1 MFDKRIGNRLDD
13 KLREISKERTK
24 TLYESLSQLNE
35 EDINNIKDIFTR
47 NGVTYELEI
56 YPEESGYIA
65 RWEDNTDNGLGYNN
79 RGFVNLS
86 NADLR
91 YAIEKNG
98 VAKPEDYISVIS
110 EFDRPL
116 KKDVQREIIRRVLA
130 LKNKDKSAKDIKEA
144 VETYYIKYW
153 KDEESRDQ
161 GESDIYERNID
172 KKTAIDTAKRL
183 VDRGNAA
190 SVEVIKSPSREIE
203 TEDDIVIFGYDGE
216 ETWGDEFEES
226 LTEDKKVKFV
236 VTTYGRDLKEFEDK
250 QEAIK
255 YATKKNAQQVE
266 TRYNDSDD
274 CEIVWFNDEFK
285 ERAHNNLTIEEMFN
299 MFGVENV
306 FDKDGYFT
314 PEALRVYDKV
324 GEKFFDNIEEFD
336 KLCDEEKCFKEI
348 EENLKEEYEEY
359 KDELYCDEIA
369 DRLEDGYWV
378 GYTYNDTEWELE
390 INGLHRGD
398 FSPRFADYL
407 AEEVAY
413 PVRAGYLSYIGLDM
427 FIAKNSI
434 PGFHGADDAERLIPD
449 LIKLGIDKEII
460 DDWLKN
466 PDADEELEFW
476 VDYDT
481 NFDVDQWEENNG
493 EDSADWDDEEYHE
506 SLKGALK
513 ESYDDLYQANIHCSD
528 GSDDRYG
535 VTLYDLPFYDI
546 KSIKDYAIEN
556 GLYREDQRDDLEVY
570 DIQNERTGEYI
581 PIELVEN
588 VKGALKEDSNYS
600 VPKRDEYIAELTRKA
615 NRVGMPKETLQNMIK
630 DFEKVNS
637 IYDIQ
642 DIWKTYTNLNYYRFK
657 DTNEIVGKAGVHP
670 AKTKSGKTSKSR
682 VVYTQGDREYN
693 SEGERD
699 SDETYFD
706 RKLAQPHLDEII
718 KKTKIVKE
726 SLDNN
731 TIQEVETEL
740 KDMVKRNPREHSFN
754 VDTEEIKD
762 YVKERLQQQ
771 GYEVEISGEDRVNPN
786 KYHIEYYKKESK

>member
-513 ESYDDLYQANIHCSD
+513 E
-528 GSDDRYG
+528 
-535 VTLYDLPFYDI
+535 
-546 KSIKDYAIEN
+546 
-556 GLYREDQRDDLEVY
+556 
-570 DIQNERTGEYI
+570 
-581 PIELVEN
+581 
-588 VKGALKEDSNYS
+588 DSNYS